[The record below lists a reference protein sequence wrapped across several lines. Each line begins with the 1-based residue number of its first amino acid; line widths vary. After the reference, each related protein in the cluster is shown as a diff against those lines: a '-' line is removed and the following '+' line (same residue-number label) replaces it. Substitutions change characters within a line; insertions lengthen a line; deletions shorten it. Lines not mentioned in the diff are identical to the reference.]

1 MTDQRP
7 PSFDPE
13 SIGFHIT
20 SNDHELLIQIR
31 RHLQKNGYLA
41 IADTAGRLHYIMDG
55 SRGVPYAARRVL
67 ETAERQSLE
76 RSESRQQSVRRLPEA
91 VETVLDRLGI
101 RTELKGRSFLR
112 EILMT
117 HASDERQLNPSCK
130 TIYPETAK
138 RFHVSSSQVERDIR
152 YAFACAR
159 QENTWPGS
167 LSTGNSACI
176 SHLCSEVRR
185 ELRLMEQGTDS
196 DCQFRRAPGTDD
208 RSPS

>member
-20 SNDHELLIQIR
+20 SNDHELLVQIR
-31 RHLQKNGYLA
+31 RHFQKNGYLA

-67 ETAERQSLE
+67 ETAERQSQA
-76 RSESRQQSVRRLPEA
+76 RSESRQQSIRRLPEA

-117 HASDERQLNPSCK
+117 HAGDERHLNPSCK
-130 TIYPETAK
+130 TLYPETAR

-159 QENTWPGS
+159 QESSWPGN

-185 ELRLMEQGTDS
+185 ELRLMDIGTDN
-196 DCQFRRAPGTDD
+196 DCQFRKAPGTDD
-208 RSPS
+208 LSPS

>member
-7 PSFDPE
+7 HSFDPE

-20 SNDHELLIQIR
+20 SNDHELLVQIR

-41 IADTAGRLHYIMDG
+41 ISDTAGRLHYIMDG

-67 ETAERQSLE
+67 ETAERQSQT
-76 RSESRQQSVRRLPEA
+76 RSESRQVSVRRLPEA
-91 VETVLDRLGI
+91 IETVMDRLGI

-112 EILMT
+112 EILLV
-117 HASDERQLNPSCK
+117 HAGLEHQLNPSCK
-130 TIYPETAK
+130 TVYPETAK
-138 RFHVSSSQVERDIR
+138 RFHVTSSQVERDIR
-152 YAFACAR
+152 YALSCAR
-159 QENTWPGS
+159 QGSSWPEN

-185 ELRLMEQGTDS
+185 ELRLM
-196 DCQFRRAPGTDD
+196 DCGAGDTMPFQQSSWTDD
-208 RSPS
+208 PNPS

>member
-31 RHLQKNGYLA
+31 RHLQKSGYLA

-67 ETAERQSLE
+67 ETAERQSQA
-76 RSESRQQSVRRLPEA
+76 RSESRQQSARRLPEA

-112 EILMT
+112 EILM
-117 HASDERQLNPSCK
+117 ANAGDEHQLNPSCK

-159 QENTWPGS
+159 QEKSWPDS

-176 SHLCSEVRR
+176 SYLCSEVRR
-185 ELRLMEQGTDS
+185 ELRQMDLEKDHEYP
-196 DCQFRRAPGTDD
+196 FRKAPGSDD